1 MAQSRAQACSPAD
14 FKLQMARR
22 SLLLAGLVAV
32 WMLAIALRLYDLQV
46 IQYVQLE
53 GRAEREQERT
63 VEIAP
68 QRGTIYDRNLHPLA
82 MSLPASS
89 IYAVPDQLGDP
100 ELAAKLLAPI
110 LNLDATDL
118 AVRFKT
124 NHTFCWIKRKVSAA
138 EAARVQD
145 LRLKGIYFEQES
157 RRFYPKGDLAAQVLG
172 YVGMDDRGLG
182 GIEYSMDS
190 EIRGQPGRILVV
202 DDARHQSF
210 GSTEWKGK
218 PGKNVVLTIDQNIQ
232 YFAESALDHAVKK
245 FHAAGGTA
253 IVENPYTG
261 EILAMANAPTFD
273 PNDYSAT
280 PPQNRIDRGVSWVY
294 EPGSTF
300 KVVTVSSALQDGLA
314 KPTELIDCQMGRLLL
329 GGRIIHDDEGTIPH
343 ERQGPL
349 TLSQV
354 IAYSSDVGAAKVAL
368 RLGQTRFYDGILK
381 FGLDAKT
388 NVGLPGE
395 DQGLLEPPD
404 RWSGVKIGEIAFG
417 QGIGV
422 TPLQM
427 ADVFSTIANGG
438 ILIQPRIVRE
448 TFWGDEHQ
456 PMPPSSGRRVISE
469 KTAEQMKQMLAGV
482 VEFGTGTN
490 AQLNG
495 YTSAGKT
502 GTAEKVNAFGRYSHR
517 QYVASFIGF
526 APVEKPAVTILV
538 VVDTPVGAIYGAE
551 VAAPVFRSIAEQT
564 LNYLDVPQDHPTRWL
579 QADSRLTAAT
589 SRQKRAAAATNSAL
603 DPELAGAATMP
614 FQLVSYSKALPATG
628 SDTVVVSEGPK
639 LALPDFTSLP
649 ARVVIEQC
657 QKLGLDIKM
666 FGTGLAVQQS
676 PPPGSQVAR
685 GSTVRVLF
693 AR

>member
-1 MAQSRAQACSPAD
+1 MAELRAQAHSPAD
-14 FKLQMARR
+14 FKLQTARR
-22 SLLLAGLVAV
+22 SLLLAGLIAA
-32 WMLAIALRLYDLQV
+32 WMLAVVLRLYDLQV
-46 IQYVQLE
+46 IQYVPLVK
-53 GRAEREQERT
+53 RAEREQERT

-68 QRGTIYDRNLHPLA
+68 ERGTIYDRNLHPLA

-110 LNLDATDL
+110 LQLDATDL
-118 AVRFKT
+118 VRDFKAY
-124 NHTFCWIKRKVSAA
+124 HTFCWIKRKVSAE
-138 EAARVQD
+138 EAARVRA
-145 LRLKGIYFEQES
+145 LGLKGVCFEQES
-157 RRFYPKGDLAAQVLG
+157 KRFYPKGELAAQVLG

-190 EIRGQPGRILVV
+190 QIRGQPGRMLVV
-202 DDARHQSF
+202 DDARHQSL
-210 GSTEWKGK
+210 GSTEWKGE
-218 PGKNVVLTIDQNIQ
+218 PGKNVVLTIDENIQ
-232 YFAESALDHAVKK
+232 YFAEQALDRAVKK

-261 EILAMANAPTFD
+261 AILAMANAPTFN
-273 PNDYSAT
+273 PNDYAAS
-280 PPQNRIDRGVSWVY
+280 PPQNRINRAVAWVY

-300 KVVTVSSALQDGLA
+300 KVVTVSSALQAGVA
-314 KPTELIDCQMGRLLL
+314 TPTELIDCQMGRMLL

-343 ERQGPL
+343 ERAGPL

-368 RLGQTRFYDGILK
+368 RLGQTRFYDAILR

-395 DQGLLEPPD
+395 DQGLLEPPN

-427 ADVFSTIANGG
+427 ADVFSAIANGG

-448 TFWGDEHQ
+448 TFRGDEHESSA
-456 PMPPSSGRRVISE
+456 PSSGRRVISE
-469 KTAEQMKQMLAGV
+469 KTAEQMKRMLVGV
-482 VEFGTGTN
+482 VEFGTGIN

-526 APVEKPAVTILV
+526 APVEKPAITILV

-551 VAAPVFRSIAEQT
+551 VAAPAFRSIAEQT

-579 QADSRLTAAT
+579 QADSHLYAAR
-589 SRQKRAAAATNSAL
+589 SRQKRGDAATNSSL
-603 DPELAGAATMP
+603 DPELAGAATLS
-614 FQLVSYSKALPATG
+614 FQGVSVSKVPPASG
-628 SDTVVVSEGPK
+628 STAAVNEGPTVTV
-639 LALPDFTSLP
+639 PDFTSLP
-649 ARVVIEQC
+649 ARTAIEEC
-657 QKLGLDIKM
+657 QKSGLDMEM
-666 FGTGLAVQQS
+666 FGTGLAVKQS
-676 PPPGSQVAR
+676 LPPGSQAAR
-685 GSTVRVLF
+685 GTKVRVLF